1 MCIRDRLLRKAI
13 DDGIKFV
20 TQGAGTNHAL
30 NIIKQIDK
38 WNSRNPG
45 KEVVYLN
52 HSAVTTSLTNEL
64 CSFYHFRFDANV
76 DMKVAGLISH
86 MAEDKE
92 INSEETSETKSEE
105 PEVELPVVP
114 LFGKWNLTEV
124 DVEDKTLEHH
134 INLNAFQVPH
144 TGGRHSK
151 KRFGKRNL
159 TVIERII
166 NNLMRSEKYTGKKA
180 QAYSVLKNSFELIH
194 EKKKD
199 NPAQHMVKAL
209 ENSAQRAEVVSL
221 RYGGIR
227 VYSGVDVSPTR
238 RIDTAIRNLCIGAL
252 SSSKKQRSIEKSLAR
267 EIMLASEANPD
278 SYAIGKKEEVEPLH
292 PMTYDEAAVGSV
304 NLQPNEDKN
313 VLNDVGTITIPQTPE
328 VSEEECEACN
338 I

>member
-1 MCIRDRLLRKAI
+1 
-13 DDGIKFV
+13 
-20 TQGAGTNHAL
+20 
-30 NIIKQIDK
+30 
-38 WNSRNPG
+38 
-45 KEVVYLN
+45 
-52 HSAVTTSLTNEL
+52 
-64 CSFYHFRFDANV
+64 
-76 DMKVAGLISH
+76 

-92 INSEETSETKSEE
+92 INDEEDSEIKSEE

-114 LFGKWNLTEV
+114 LFGKWDLTEV
-124 DVEDKTLEHH
+124 DVEDKTLERH

-159 TVIERII
+159 TVFERII

-209 ENSAQRAEVVSL
+209 ENSAPRAEVVSL

-252 SSSKKQRSIEKSLAR
+252 SSSKKQRSIEKALAK

-278 SYAIGKKEEVEPLH
+278 SYAIGKKRRSR
-292 PMTYDEAAVGSV
+292 AS
-304 NLQPNEDKN
+304 
-313 VLNDVGTITIPQTPE
+313 
-328 VSEEECEACN
+328 S
-338 I
+338 